1 MSGFDQNTNY
11 VVSLDT
17 YDGDHLGTT
26 PKFKLKDD
34 PSFAQEER
42 DLILRESIRKGLIP
56 RVENIIFTMYEVKRC
71 KLGAYLV
78 KAEG

>member
-17 YDGDHLGTT
+17 YDGEHLGTT
-26 PKFKLKDD
+26 PSFTLKND

-56 RVENIIFTMYEVKRC
+56 AVREIIFTMYEVKKC

-78 KAEG
+78 KAE